1 MWPAA
6 DGRPP
11 QASQPRVNQAHG
23 SMPVGHWLLLLMVN
37 LFFGFNLVASKYGM
51 GELPPFT
58 FTAFRF
64 ALVALVLITALRI
77 RPGQMRAIAVV
88 GVTMGSLHFGL
99 AYTGLS
105 LAGDASTMAIAF
117 QLTVPFVTLLS
128 MAFLGERVGWR
139 RGSGLVLAF
148 AGVVVMGFDPR
159 VFDYRDALIYVV
171 LGCFSAAVGTLV
183 MKQLRGVGVFEL
195 QAWIAVL
202 SAPVLA
208 VCALVAEPT
217 SLGQLRSVSW
227 LTWGAVVFS
236 ALATS
241 IAGHGSFYY
250 LIQRHDVSLI
260 APLTLFSTL
269 FAVAFGVA
277 LLGDVITWRIASGGA
292 LTLVGVLVLVLRAS
306 SETTLDTQVLPAT
319 VGAKKRIET

>member
-1 MWPAA
+1 MPA
-6 DGRPP
+6 
-11 QASQPRVNQAHG
+11 
-23 SMPVGHWLLLLMVN
+23 GHWLLLLLVN

-51 GELPPFT
+51 AELPPFT

-64 ALVALVLITALRI
+64 ALVALVLCAALRV
-77 RPGQMRAIAVV
+77 RRGQMRAVAIV
-88 GVTMGSLHFGL
+88 GVTLGFLHFGL

-105 LAGDASTMAIAF
+105 LAGDAATMAIAF

-128 MAFLGERVGWR
+128 MVFLGERVGWR

-148 AGVVVMGFDPR
+148 AGIVVMGFDPR
-159 VFDYRDALIYVV
+159 VFDYRDALVYVA
-171 LGCFSAAVGTLV
+171 LGCLSAAIGTLV
-183 MKQLRGVGVFEL
+183 MKRLRGVGVFEL

-208 VCALVAEPT
+208 FCALLAEPMT
-217 SLGQLRSVSW
+217 LAQLGSVSA

-241 IAGHGSFYY
+241 IVGHGGFYF

-260 APLTLFSTL
+260 APLTLFSTV
-269 FAVAFGVA
+269 FAVLFGVW
-277 LLGDVITWRIASGGA
+277 LLGDVITARIALGGA
-292 LTLVGVLVLVLRAS
+292 LTLVGVLVLVLRAGTN
-306 SETTLDTQVLPAT
+306 TTLDTQAVSAG
-319 VGAKKRIET
+319 VGLKKAL